1 MLNKEIKYGLNDISI
16 MPAPY
21 STINSRSECNVY
33 DKNKFLPLFTA
44 PMNTVVDEFNY
55 SLFNDNN
62 IYSILPRT
70 VELSKRKDLCKEN
83 WCAFSLVEFKDMI
96 TSGEFDD
103 NILRYVLI
111 DTANGNMISIYEA
124 IKSCKYI
131 YGENV
136 IIMAGNIANPETYEL
151 LSEAGANY
159 LRVGVGG
166 GKGCLTSSNTS
177 IHFPMAS
184 LIDECFKKS
193 LTLKNP
199 AYIVAD
205 GGIRNYSDII
215 KCLALGADYVMV
227 GSVFNKMLESAG
239 ITTIDDNVIDQYSEE
254 ALTILK
260 GKRKKLYKVF
270 YGMST
275 KRAQSEMGNKKLK
288 TSEGIERVQ
297 EVEYSMSQW
306 GENFEDYLKS
316 AMSYTNSRDLDDFI
330 GEVETIVIS
339 PSAQNAINK

>member
-16 MPAPY
+16 VQAPY
-21 STINSRSECNVY
+21 STINSRPVCSVF
-33 DKNKFLPLFTA
+33 DKNGKLPLFTA
-44 PMNTVVDEFNY
+44 PMNTVVDETNY
-55 SLFNDNN
+55 QLFNEHN

-70 VELSKRKDLCKEN
+70 VSLEKRKELCVNN
-83 WCAFSLVEFKDMI
+83 WCAFSLLEFKNMI
-96 TSGEFDD
+96 VGGDFDD
-103 NILRYVLI
+103 NIVRYILI
-111 DTANGNMISIYEA
+111 DTANGNMVSIVEA
-124 IKSCKYI
+124 IKACKDI
-131 YGENV
+131 YGKNV
-136 IIMAGNIANPETYEL
+136 IIMAGNIANPETYVL
-151 LSEAGANY
+151 LSEAGVNY
-159 LRVGVGG
+159 LRVGIGG
-166 GKGCLTSSNTS
+166 GYGCLTSSNTS
-177 IHFPMAS
+177 IHYPMAS

-215 KCLALGADYVMV
+215 KCLALGADYCMA
-227 GSVFNKMLESAG
+227 GSTFNKMLESAG
-239 ITTIDDNVIDQYSEE
+239 PTTIDGEIIDQYSEN
-254 ALTILK
+254 ANIIFK

-275 KRAQSEMGNKKLK
+275 KRAQSEMGSEKLK

-297 EVEYSMSQW
+297 EVEYTMSQW
-306 GENFEDYLKS
+306 VENFEDYLKS

-330 GEVETIVIS
+330 GEVETIIIS